1 MLTSFYRLLG
11 SAENEFVV
19 KGDGSKGLNGY
30 KSWLPGYLVLYD
42 GSQNT
47 FIRLCKNKKLFF
59 GGYLL
64 AIV

>member
-1 MLTSFYRLLG
+1 MLTSFYRLLE
-11 SAENEFVV
+11 SAENEFIV
-19 KGDGSKGLNGY
+19 KGDGGKGLNGC

-42 GSQNT
+42 GSQNN
-47 FIRLCKNKKLFF
+47 FIRLCKNKKPFF